1 MIRKIDHTDLA
12 GESTQQLIK
21 RTFVSVVIQLKNAG
35 QYQTF
40 KVKIPHH
47 TRKVVG
53 VIISHTAMLP
63 EAEGDRI
70 YIGSAPA
77 DISNNEIVNL
87 KKASY
92 KGGDKQCF
100 RISVEYGHKLYFAL
114 PKRLGSYFYLTI
126 NGIVNE
132 FYNPVALE
140 LTDPQTGEKEAYL
153 IWESIADEWE
163 DVEVCLLKDQGDG
176 EGSEGDGDEDDEDGD
191 FDEGEGD
198 DYYGEG

>member
-21 RTFVSVVIQLKNAG
+21 RTFVPMVIQLQNAS

-70 YIGSAPA
+70 YIGDAPPEISAA
-77 DISNNEIVNL
+77 EI
-87 KKASY
+87 
-92 KGGDKQCF
+92 
-100 RISVEYGHKLYFAL
+100 E
-114 PKRLGSYFYLTI
+114 
-126 NGIVNE
+126 
-132 FYNPVALE
+132 
-140 LTDPQTGEKEAYL
+140 
-153 IWESIADEWE
+153 
-163 DVEVCLLKDQGDG
+163 
-176 EGSEGDGDEDDEDGD
+176 
-191 FDEGEGD
+191 
-198 DYYGEG
+198 

>member
-21 RTFVSVVIQLKNAG
+21 RTFVPMVIQLQNAS

-70 YIGSAPA
+70 YIGDAPPEISAA
-77 DISNNEIVNL
+77 EIVNDL
-87 KKASY
+87 TKGSY
-92 KGGDKQCF
+92 KGGDQECF
-100 RISVEYGHKLYFAL
+100 QVSARYGYKLYFAL
-114 PKRLGSYFYLTI
+114 PKRLGTYFYLTI
-126 NGIVNE
+126 NGHINE
-132 FYNPVALE
+132 FRNPFTLE
-140 LTDPQTGEKEAYL
+140 LTDPETGEQEAYL
-153 IWESIADEWE
+153 VWESIADEWE
-163 DVEVCLLKDQGDG
+163 DVEVCLHKDQGDG
-176 EGSEGDGDEDDEDGD
+176 EGSDDDEEDEDGD
-191 FDEGEGD
+191 DEDDDDFDPV
-198 DYYGEG
+198 

>member
-12 GESTQQLIK
+12 GESAQQLIK
-21 RTFVSVVIQLKNAG
+21 RTFVPVVIQLKDAG

-40 KVKIPHH
+40 KVKIPNH

-77 DISNNEIVNL
+77 DISNDEIVNL
-87 KKASY
+87 KKATYS
-92 KGGDKQCF
+92 GEDKQCF